1 MILRLLDQKI
11 RRGPSVVTPGLAPG
25 IHVLSAKRQYV
36 DSRAEAS
43 HDGERV
49 TFNHGAIEIGE
60 KSTNQLFGC
69 TNPLIFALM
78 ARGAT
83 SWAT

>member
-1 MILRLLDQKI
+1 MILRLLDKKI
-11 RRGPSVVTPGLAPG
+11 QQGPSIVISALAPG
-25 IHVLSAKRQYV
+25 IHVFGAMRWHV
-36 DSRAEAS
+36 DGRVKPG

-49 TFNHGAIEIGE
+49 ACSHYIEIGE